1 MSSQSSLPAADQAP
15 ITITHTHRLPSAA
28 ARSRAAAKGVA
39 TAQRHRQEQRV
50 ERLAL
55 IDAQIADGTLVVR
68 QMPVAQRKANPV
80 A

>member
-1 MSSQSSLPAADQAP
+1 MPSKSSLSAADQAGIP
-15 ITITHTHRLPSAA
+15 ISHTYRPLSAA

-39 TAQRHRQEQRV
+39 TAQRHRQERRV

-68 QMPVAQRKANPV
+68 QMPVAQRKPDPV
-80 A
+80 V